1 MATIVLDYDVH
12 NVHAQKAL
20 DLIVSLGL
28 FKVKKKKTGI
38 ETALESAGENDWWS
52 NWKSKRSNS
61 IILWRWTGRK
71 SNVAPRASLHD
82 LIRNGIINEI
92 SNTKT

>member
-1 MATIVLDYDVH
+1 MATIVLDYDLH

-38 ETALESAGENDWWS
+38 ETALEEIEKGEITFINGPK
-52 NWKSKRSNS
+52 KS
-61 IILWRWTGRK
+61 
-71 SNVAPRASLHD
+71 
-82 LIRNGIINEI
+82 
-92 SNTKT
+92 